1 MSSLLR
7 PQTWEE
13 LFALPNLSPT
23 PIPREQM
30 VSGTLIGDY
39 EMDPKTGFR
48 PCGIAQCHTDHR
60 HGYVVAL
67 SSGFLSYVGRN
78 CGKSQ
83 FGAEW
88 SRMRSAFSR
97 QKREQSKAEALRQLR
112 TGLHNVLNDWPSLET
127 ESTTWARSV
136 LRAFDRLP
144 EPIREALESRARAG
158 DASVPG
164 SRYETDDEIKRRVFR
179 ENRDSKKLPPPQMIR
194 FERGP
199 LRGLVAL
206 RPTMRSDHLLD
217 AALPALLREAKA
229 LAEGIIRFFELG
241 PDHFI
246 PHLRTEREKYSWSK
260 LVDSIVMLSDAPDG
274 SQA

>member
-1 MSSLLR
+1 
-7 PQTWEE
+7 
-13 LFALPNLSPT
+13 
-23 PIPREQM
+23 M

-229 LAEGIIRFFELG
+229 LAESEAAT
-241 PDHFI
+241 PDDI
-246 PHLRTEREKYSWSK
+246 GKMNKR
-260 LVDSIVMLSDAPDG
+260 LSDIVKQISNGVAQLREFIDG
-274 SQA
+274 DNLALLRFIRPIQLVGVTAVRFDDSSSPVFVVERA